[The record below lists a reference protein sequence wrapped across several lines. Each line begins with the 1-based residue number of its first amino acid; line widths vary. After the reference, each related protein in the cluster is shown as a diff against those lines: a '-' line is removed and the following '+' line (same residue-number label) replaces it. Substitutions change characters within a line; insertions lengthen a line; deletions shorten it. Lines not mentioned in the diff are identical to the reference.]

1 MKFKFAASMQE
12 YGYSCMD
19 ELRVDLIQTMDYLFK
34 QKGKNAWLSI
44 MTSSDR
50 AKEIFELLE
59 ESVYNGVQFK
69 LFEDYEETVEDDLES
84 EVVVI
89 TINPD
94 CEILTEGLNMRLS
107 GVMPFIAVDKALPN
121 YDEIVERYRTVEGD
135 SADYILGFTIK

>member
-1 MKFKFAASMQE
+1 MKFEFAASMQE
-12 YGYSCMD
+12 YDYSCMD

-34 QKGKNAWLSI
+34 QKGKDAWLSI

-69 LFEDYEETVEDDLES
+69 LLEDYEETVEDDLES

-94 CEILTEGLNMRLS
+94 CEILTEGLNMKLR

-121 YDEIVERYRTVEGD
+121 YDEIVERYSVVED
-135 SADYILGFTIK
+135 DNADYILGFTIK